1 MLLDK
6 AGSKKRAT
14 RDTIL
19 GNKKFR
25 TLYNSSSCS
34 HTSAVYLNKKI
45 HIFDSSKF
53 FDTTKSNEEI
63 RREILE
69 CIRITSSGP
78 HAIILVMNIASMAEE
93 LKYVQHFVKMF
104 GEKIYEHFIVLLTK
118 KDYLDYEAKNVDA
131 IRQTFFDKCEN
142 RVMEFDNKPKSN
154 MRKRQVS
161 TLLEK
166 VSDVENKNGGRYRN
180 EIYKKTQVTLEET
193 SETGPVRRE

>member
-25 TLYNSSSCS
+25 TLHNSSSCS
-34 HTSAVYLNKKI
+34 HTSADYLNKEI

-53 FDTTKSNEEI
+53 FETKKSNEEI
-63 RREILE
+63 QREILE

-78 HAIILVMNIASMAEE
+78 HAIILVLNIASMADE
-93 LKYVQHFVKMF
+93 LKYVQNLVKMF
-104 GEKIYEHFIVLLTK
+104 EEKIYEHFIVLLSK
-118 KDYLDYEAKNVDA
+118 KDYLNYEKKNVDA
-131 IRQTFFDKCEN
+131 TLRPFLDKCEN
-142 RVMEFDNKPKSN
+142 RVMEFDNKPNSN

-166 VSDVENKNGGRYRN
+166 VSDVENKNGGRYRK
-180 EIYKKTQVTLEET
+180 EIYKKTQDILKEI

>member
-19 GNKKFR
+19 GDIKFG
-25 TLYNSSSCS
+25 TLHNSSSCS
-34 HTSAVYLNKKI
+34 HTSAVYPNKEI

-53 FDTTKSNEEI
+53 FETKKSNEGI
-63 RREILE
+63 QREILE

-78 HAIILVMNIASMAEE
+78 HAIILVLNIASMADE
-93 LKYVQHFVKMF
+93 LKYVQNLVKMF
-104 GEKIYEHFIVLLTK
+104 GEKIYEHFIVLLSK
-118 KDYLDYEAKNVDA
+118 KDYLNYEKKNVDA
-131 IRQTFFDKCEN
+131 TLRPFLDKCEN
-142 RVMEFDNKPKSN
+142 RVMEFDNKPNSN

-180 EIYKKTQVTLEET
+180 EIYKKTQDILKEI